1 LIIIIVNINNKKE
14 NGEINIKED
23 NINPIFPTKDFSL
36 TGKERPNYASSDCA
50 AILLKSNKEAKYAN
64 SILNEKKDSY
74 MINECSA
81 KNKFVIIEL
90 CNDILIDAIVIG
102 NFELFSSTTKLFK
115 VSVAN
120 KFNYHNNKWT
130 TLSYFQAANLRDL
143 QVNNKYKY
151 FK

>member
-1 LIIIIVNINNKKE
+1 MKE
-14 NGEINIKED
+14 KNVKDNG
-23 NINPIFPTKDFSL
+23 INPIFPTKDFSL

>member
-1 LIIIIVNINNKKE
+1 MIVNKKNNKDKNKE
-14 NGEINIKED
+14 KLTKNDG
-23 NINPIFPTKDFSL
+23 INPIFPTKDMSL

-81 KNKFVIIEL
+81 KNKFVVIEL

-115 VSVAN
+115 VSLAN

-130 TLSYFQAANLRDL
+130 TLSYFQAVNSRDI
-143 QVNNKYKY
+143 QVS
-151 FK
+151 

>member
-1 LIIIIVNINNKKE
+1 
-14 NGEINIKED
+14 
-23 NINPIFPTKDFSL
+23 
-36 TGKERPNYASSDCA
+36 
-50 AILLKSNKEAKYAN
+50 
-64 SILNEKKDSY
+64 

-115 VSVAN
+115 VSLAN

-130 TLSYFQAANLRDL
+130 TLAYFQAVNSRDI
-143 QVNNKYKY
+143 QVNNKYKL
-151 FK
+151 